1 MHCMTENVYNPV
13 KDWHPIKQNI
23 HSSNGRPQV
32 PVSSTQVPNTCAL
45 TTVNLGCKTEKEFP
59 AETHLRFLYMLE
71 KIGKS
76 CSSFPTCG
84 VYTQVP
90 PTLGAFSHTTGI
102 MPGVAE
108 MWRAAQSPPAPAP
121 ITPTTFIICE
131 RNQKSKACEVLDCLL
146 KKMLCIKQS

>member
-1 MHCMTENVYNPV
+1 
-13 KDWHPIKQNI
+13 
-23 HSSNGRPQV
+23 
-32 PVSSTQVPNTCAL
+32 
-45 TTVNLGCKTEKEFP
+45 
-59 AETHLRFLYMLE
+59 MLE

-121 ITPTTFIICE
+121 ITPTTFIICG
-131 RNQKSKACEVLDCLL
+131 RNQKSKPCEVLDCLL
-146 KKMLCIKQS
+146 KKDAMYKAELGCSLGPFNSRQSDKQTDGSNDITGGFR